1 MPAGVIRTFTGEPLD
16 HETDG
21 QLGKPE
27 VDLPANTKVGSYF
40 VTADDRLARRLPDQL
55 AAHDYQFIT
64 PKTERAGQRIR
75 GMIEV
80 RDALRALMNAE
91 QSVDPQDLETLRG
104 RLNGLYDKY
113 VRRFGHLSSQANR
126 LAMGEDP
133 EYPLLNALCLL
144 YTSPSPRDS

>member
-1 MPAGVIRTFTGEPLD
+1 M
-16 HETDG
+16 
-21 QLGKPE
+21 
-27 VDLPANTKVGSYF
+27 
-40 VTADDRLARRLPDQL
+40 PDQL

-113 VRRFGHLSSQANR
+113 VRD
-126 LAMGEDP
+126 LA
-133 EYPLLNALCLL
+133 
-144 YTSPSPRDS
+144 T